1 MDIIKPAEPTQ
12 QQPEGEHTGAIN
24 TADTNTIA
32 LQGYFGGT
40 PSVEEKD
47 QLGFIYKFFEANGAR
62 SMPDILLS
70 IKQIESKL
78 GVVPMGESRVT
89 QVFKYLKIQQDIA
102 KLSQLRDSMYGW

>member
-1 MDIIKPAEPTQ
+1 
-12 QQPEGEHTGAIN
+12 
-24 TADTNTIA
+24 
-32 LQGYFGGT
+32 
-40 PSVEEKD
+40 
-47 QLGFIYKFFEANGAR
+47 
-62 SMPDILLS
+62 MPDILLS